1 MSLRERTRPGLGIIE
16 PCLPSPAKVP
26 PSSPGWIHEIKH
38 DGFRIMARRDSA
50 GIRLFTRNGNDF
62 TNRFPIIVAAVTAL
76 PARSFLIDGEA
87 IVTNGDGLAV
97 FDLIR
102 HKRHAGAAVLCAFDL
117 IELDGE
123 DLRRSSIEYRKRKL
137 AKLLRRPELGVVLNK
152 HYEGDGEII
161 FKHAC
166 KLGCEGIVSKR
177 LGSLY
182 RSGRSAQWVKV
193 KNPKAPAVKREAEED
208 WGSPHWIRSKSRTRQ
223 P

>member
-16 PCLPSPAKVP
+16 PCLPSPAAKAP
-26 PSSPGWIHEIKH
+26 PSGPGWIHEIKR
-38 DGFRIMARRDSA
+38 DGFRILARRDSA
-50 GIRLFTRNGNDF
+50 GVRLITRNGNDF

-76 PARSFLIDGEA
+76 TARSFLIDGEA

-97 FDLIR
+97 LDLIR
-102 HKRHAGAAVLCAFDL
+102 HNRHGGAAVLCAFDL

-123 DLRRSSIEYRKRKL
+123 DLRRSSIEYRKRKM
-137 AKLLRRPELGVVLNK
+137 AKLVRRPDLGIVLNE

-182 RSGRSAQWVKV
+182 PSGRSPHWVKV
-193 KNPKAPAVKREAEED
+193 KNQNAPAVKREAEED
-208 WGSPHWIRSKSRTRQ
+208 WGR
-223 P
+223 